1 MCRTEARLAIG
12 GISLATEW
20 DDYVAAP
27 DATSA
32 FRTCRQAHAPTF
44 AKLRESI
51 QHVARL
57 TAPKTVACLG
67 AGLLNDIP
75 YGHFVENSETVHLV
89 DWIPGIVDQGL
100 VMSSVER
107 DDKGQSRCIYCA
119 LSDER
124 ATRYCRGFAGSRD
137 VPGGVCR
144 NFRPAEGGID
154 ACEAF
159 ERGEQP
165 IVEVGDVTAGFAT
178 AFGRG
183 ANAELD
189 SVRTWRQALRR
200 GSTLSNKLKRHR
212 TPLGIA
218 DSSVDLVTSS
228 MVVSQFSHEPYDYYS
243 KQAAVRLGTPTP
255 REERALKSAA
265 GSLRSLLARE
275 QVMRHRDEIERILA
289 PKGVCFLA
297 FELYHYDDGIAQ
309 CFLVQEMLEALSAF
323 AATLTFRF
331 DLLPQGAVMREFET
345 PMGKSLVHCVVLQRR
360 EGSQG

>member
-1 MCRTEARLAIG
+1 M
-12 GISLATEW
+12 ATEW
-20 DDYVAAP
+20 DDYVAVP

-44 AKLRESI
+44 AKLRETI
-51 QHVARL
+51 QHVARE

-75 YGHFVENSETVHLV
+75 YRHFVEESETIHLV

-100 VMSSVER
+100 LMSSVEQ

-124 ATRYCRGFAGSRD
+124 AKKYCRGFAGSRRAS
-137 VPGGVCR
+137 GGVCP
-144 NFRPAEGGID
+144 NFRPADEGID
-154 ACEAF
+154 ACEAY

-165 IVEVGDVTAGFAT
+165 IVETGDVTAGFAT
-178 AFGRG
+178 AFGRA

-200 GSTLSNKLKRHR
+200 GTTLSNKLKRHR
-212 TPLGIA
+212 TALSIA

-228 MVVSQFSHEPYDYYS
+228 MVMSQFAHEPYDYYS
-243 KQAAVRLGTPTP
+243 KQAVARLGTPTP

-265 GSLRSLLARE
+265 NSLRSVLARE
-275 QVMRHRDEIERILA
+275 QVTRHRDEIERILA
-289 PKGVCFLA
+289 PDGVCFLA

-309 CFLVQEMLEALSAF
+309 WFLVQEMLEALSAF

-360 EGSQG
+360 GRAQD

>member
-1 MCRTEARLAIG
+1 M
-12 GISLATEW
+12 ATEW
-20 DDYVAAP
+20 DDYIAVP

-32 FRTCRQAHAPTF
+32 FRACRTAHAAGF
-44 AKLRESI
+44 AKLRETI
-51 QHVARL
+51 EHVARL

-67 AGLLNDIP
+67 AGHLNDIP
-75 YGHFVENSETVHLV
+75 YGHFVEKSETIHLV
-89 DWIPGIVDQGL
+89 DWVPGIVDQGL

-107 DDKGQSRCIYCA
+107 DDKGRSRCIYCA
-119 LSDER
+119 LSGER
-124 ATRYCRGFAGSRD
+124 AKKYCRAYAGSRD
-137 VPGGVCR
+137 APGGVCR
-144 NFRPAEGGID
+144 NFRPVEGGIE

-178 AFGRG
+178 AFGRA

-189 SVRTWRQALRR
+189 TVRTWRQALRR
-200 GSTLSNKLKRHR
+200 GNTLSNKIKRHR
-212 TPLGIA
+212 TALGIA

-228 MVVSQFSHEPYDYYS
+228 MVVSQFVHEPYDYYPQ
-243 KQAAVRLGTPTP
+243 QAAARLGTPTP

-265 GSLRSLLARE
+265 GSLRSVLARE
-275 QVMRHRDEIERILA
+275 QVTRHRDEIERILA
-289 PKGVCFLA
+289 PGGVCFLA

-309 CFLVQEMLEALSAF
+309 WFLVQEMLEALGAF

-331 DLLPQGAVMREFET
+331 DLLPQGDTMREFET

-360 EGSQG
+360 AGPQT

>member
-1 MCRTEARLAIG
+1 MPKVG
-12 GISLATEW
+12 GVGPA
-20 DDYVAAP
+20 
-27 DATSA
+27 
-32 FRTCRQAHAPTF
+32 
-44 AKLRESI
+44 
-51 QHVARL
+51 
-57 TAPKTVACLG
+57 LG
-67 AGLLNDIP
+67 QL
-75 YGHFVENSETVHLV
+75 VENSETVHLV

-119 LSDER
+119 LSGER
-124 ATRYCRGFAGSRD
+124 AKIFCRGFADSRD
-137 VPGGVCR
+137 ATGGVCR
-144 NFRPAEGGID
+144 NFRPAEGGIE

-183 ANAELD
+183 ANAEFD
-189 SVRTWRQALRR
+189 SVHTWRQALRR
-200 GSTLSNKLKRHR
+200 GTTLSNKLKRHR

-228 MVVSQFSHEPYDYYS
+228 MVISQFVHEPYDYYT
-243 KQAAVRLGTPTP
+243 KQAVARLGTPTP

-265 GSLRSLLARE
+265 DSLRSVLARE

-289 PKGVCFLA
+289 PGGVCFLA
-297 FELYHYDDGIAQ
+297 FELYHYDDDLAQ
-309 CFLVQEMLEALSAF
+309 WFLVQEMLEALSAF

-331 DLLPQGAVMREFET
+331 DLLPQGGAMREFET

-360 EGSQG
+360 AGPQP